1 MIQTILI
8 TMTIGNPLSNPLHP
22 KGSGGDFYELPLL
35 NDTNLNIISS

>member
-22 KGSGGDFYELPLL
+22 KGSGGDFYPLAVSRHEGGL
-35 NDTNLNIISS
+35 